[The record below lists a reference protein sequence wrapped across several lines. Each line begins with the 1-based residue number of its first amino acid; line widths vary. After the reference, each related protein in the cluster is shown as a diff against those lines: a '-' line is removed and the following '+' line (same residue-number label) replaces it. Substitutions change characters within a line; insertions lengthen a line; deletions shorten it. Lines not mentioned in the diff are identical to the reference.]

1 MIFGV
6 NPTKDAVVIA
16 QATGSGETFV
26 IKSIRSIQFQA
37 RSGDGLNELLQRLVV
52 IFDLSTTSRGSTI
65 ALLGSSSGRFKSSVE
80 AIKGEAIT
88 ELAAAK
94 SGVPVVRVTAASLKK
109 VLGCA
114 PGQKWQ
120 ARAEER
126 FNPGSSRKNWSHG
139 AVGAAAAAFK
149 IAAGQS
155 TGTRSAII
163 SPCVAATDSPDESS
177 SSRNFDSVS
186 GEEEWTPRY
195 NIAPTQPI
203 PVIRQN
209 PKEPI
214 REISLMRW
222 GLIPS
227 WAKDAS
233 GAARMINARSETA
246 STKPA
251 FRDAMKSRR
260 CLIPADGF
268 TSGCELGKL
277 SSPTA
282 SRSVK
287 GSCLRLRDCG
297 TAGETPVAT
306 GSRPARS

>member
-26 IKSIRSIQFQA
+26 IKSIRSIQFRA
-37 RSGDGLNELLQRLVV
+37 RSGDGLSELLQRLVV
-52 IFDLSTTSRGSTI
+52 IFDLRGTSRRSTI

-94 SGVPVVRVTAASLKK
+94 SGLPVVRVTAASLKK

-149 IAAGQS
+149 SAEGQP
-155 TGTRSAII
+155 TGIRSAI
-163 SPCVAATDSPDESS
+163 SSLCAADIDSRGES
-177 SSRNFDSVS
+177 R
-186 GEEEWTPRY
+186 
-195 NIAPTQPI
+195 
-203 PVIRQN
+203 
-209 PKEPI
+209 
-214 REISLMRW
+214 SL
-222 GLIPS
+222 
-227 WAKDAS
+227 K
-233 GAARMINARSETA
+233 
-246 STKPA
+246 ST
-251 FRDAMKSRR
+251 S
-260 CLIPADGF
+260 
-268 TSGCELGKL
+268 
-277 SSPTA
+277 TA
-282 SRSVK
+282 SREK
-287 GSCLRLRDCG
+287 KTGLRATTSLR
-297 TAGETPVAT
+297 PNP
-306 GSRPARS
+306 SR